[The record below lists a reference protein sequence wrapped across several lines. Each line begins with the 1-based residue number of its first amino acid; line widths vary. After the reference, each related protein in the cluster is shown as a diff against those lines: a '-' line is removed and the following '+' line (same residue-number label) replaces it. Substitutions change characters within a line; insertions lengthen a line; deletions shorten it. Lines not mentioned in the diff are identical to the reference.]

1 MQAVRLID
9 WKREPEMQD
18 VPEPDPGPGEV
29 VVKVG
34 GAGLCHSDLHL
45 IHDFEAG
52 MMSWQPPFTLGHE
65 NAGWVHAVGAG
76 VTGWDIGQP
85 VAVYGPWGCGRCYPC
100 RQGMENFCEHVAE
113 LDGVGAGLGRD
124 GGLAPLLLVPSARF
138 LVPLTSLDPVEAAPL
153 TDAGL
158 TPYRAVKRSL
168 PILLPGSSAVVI
180 GAGGLGHMAIQI
192 LQHLTPAQ
200 VIVVDKNPV
209 ALELAREK
217 GADVTVVAG
226 DTAADEIREATK
238 GRGAEAVIDLVGAEA
253 TLQLA
258 ASVARPLG
266 HVTLVGIAGGTY
278 PFGFFTAPYEV
289 AFAGSNWG
297 TIPELVEMIAMAEA
311 GHLHVHV
318 QRLALDE
325 AIDGYRQ
332 LAEGKLLGRGVV
344 VP

>member
-18 VPEPDPGPGEV
+18 VSEPDPGPGEV

-45 IHDFEAG
+45 IHDFEPG

-76 VTGWDIGQP
+76 VTGWDVGQP

-124 GGLAPLLLVPSARF
+124 GGLAPLMLVPSARF

-209 ALELAREK
+209 ALELAKEK

-311 GHLHVHV
+311 GHLQVHV
-318 QRLALDE
+318 QRLALDQ